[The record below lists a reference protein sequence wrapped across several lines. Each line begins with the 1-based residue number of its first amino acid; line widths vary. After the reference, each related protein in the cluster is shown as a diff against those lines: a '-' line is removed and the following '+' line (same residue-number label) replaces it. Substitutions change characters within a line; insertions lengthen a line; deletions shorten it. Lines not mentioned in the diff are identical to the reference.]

1 MRKAPDYIRNDKTY
15 NTYFRKSEIDEIYAS
30 NNYDDEKTMKQ
41 LNEMCDEL
49 KIQKGDSYGSNQ
61 LRQEQRLCDTWL

>member
-49 KIQKGDSYGSNQ
+49 KI
-61 LRQEQRLCDTWL
+61 